1 MGQFAFDTKS
11 QTNSRRR
18 YLSGGINTTPTQ
30 GNTIIIPEAGNNT
43 PQNQISAILYIRCCT
58 LSATTTTFSSHSH
71 SHTTKL
77 NPLSPFFLL
86 FTTNPPFSTLFR
98 LQPFLHGSHNSPMQ
112 QQTLTLRQKERA
124 LLNFHSL
131 PLLPFSPPPTT
142 LRPSKSLPVFS
153 SPAPSPSSSSAP
165 SAAGLNVSNN
175 Q

>member
-1 MGQFAFDTKS
+1 MGKFAFDTKS

-18 YLSGGINTTPTQ
+18 YLSGGINTTTTQ

-77 NPLSPFFLL
+77 NPLSPFSHLF

-98 LQPFLHGSHNSPMQ
+98 LQPFLHGPRNSPMQ
-112 QQTLTLRQKERA
+112 QQTLTQRA

-175 Q
+175 P